1 MSLSQERIR
10 YTEDQYL
17 SIEREADERHE
28 YLDGQ
33 IYAMAGE
40 SPEHGAICANLTREV
55 SAQCGLR
62 RFTTGLKFRRK
73 KRNRMTNR
81 NRWRAPR

>member
-1 MSLSQERIR
+1 MSLSQERIS

-40 SPEHGAICANLTREV
+40 SPEHGAICTNLTREV

-62 RFTTGLKFRRK
+62 RFMTGLNFWRK

-81 NRWRAPR
+81 NRWRALR